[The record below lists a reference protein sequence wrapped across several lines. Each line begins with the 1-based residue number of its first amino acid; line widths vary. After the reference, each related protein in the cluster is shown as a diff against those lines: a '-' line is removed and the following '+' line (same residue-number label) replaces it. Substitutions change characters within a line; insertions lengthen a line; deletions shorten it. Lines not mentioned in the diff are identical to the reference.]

1 MAIQATSDFSYNYG
15 TYTEPYFRI
24 VTHLPVNGG
33 ETPVDCFMYP
43 SQEEYISG
51 SSHLA
56 CFPFYVSNA
65 SASADNNADNVVN
78 KYLLYVTEQ
87 ITGSLETMSSGS
99 TFEIVEIP
107 TV

>member
-1 MAIQATSDFSYNYG
+1 MAIQATSTFSYNYA
-15 TYTEPYFRI
+15 TYTNPYFRI
-24 VTHLPVNGG
+24 VTHLPVSGQ

-43 SQEEYISG
+43 SQEEYASG
-51 SSHLA
+51 SGHLA

-65 SASADNNADNVVN
+65 SASVDNNANNVVN
-78 KYLLYVTEQ
+78 KYLLYVSEQ

>member
-1 MAIQATSDFSYNYG
+1 MAIQSTSNFIYNYA
-15 TYTEPYFRI
+15 TYTTPYFRI
-24 VTHLPVNGG
+24 VAHLPVSGDQ
-33 ETPVDCFMYP
+33 TPVDCFMYP
-43 SQEEYISG
+43 SQEAYASG
-51 SSHLA
+51 SGYLT

-65 SASADNNADNVVN
+65 SASADNSADNVVN

-87 ITGSLETMSSGS
+87 ITGSLEAMSSGS